1 MKSMTCKEL
10 GGACS
15 TVFKGASFED
25 IVKQSKAHGK
35 EMFLKKDPAH
45 LEAMSVMQDLMKE
58 LQPCKNGLSKKNK
71 SLKLYRVKA
80 DYFIKLSIASR

>member
-1 MKSMTCKEL
+1 MTCKEL
-10 GGACS
+10 GGVCS
-15 TVFKGASFED
+15 AVFKGTSFED
-25 IVKQSKAHGK
+25 IVNQSKAHGK

-58 LQPCKNGLSKKNK
+58 LQPSKNGLSKKNK